1 MRLLLSLLTFFFFS
15 SFCIYAQ
22 VTYTMA
28 DTAVAQRLM
37 KEGSTF
43 IDNRKYDSADVRVD
57 SAYALFEKI
66 LGKETKEIADV
77 IELKGRVWKNR
88 RKTDLAYLEF
98 EKSLAIRLKI
108 FGEMHPSVASSYDN
122 MGFCFDDKG
131 EYKKSI
137 EYYQKG
143 LDIKLKTLE
152 PNHKSI
158 GASMNNFS
166 SSYSFL
172 SDYEKSLNYAEKA
185 LNIYAKSLPENDPAF
200 VPLYNSIGII
210 YLRKSEY
217 DKSID
222 FFIKAQNICLK
233 IGEKMYPNLSSIYS
247 NIAGDYMYKED
258 YDKAIEFS
266 EKALAIK
273 LKLYGEM
280 SPTAAVSIGNIGSI
294 LRLRA
299 EYDKALKYT
308 QKALNIKLKV
318 LEPEHP
324 DIANN
329 INDIANIY
337 GDIGEDDKTIQYNF
351 KALSILLKKF
361 GTSHPAVAST
371 YSSLSKAYK
380 NIGYFDKSIEYA
392 QKSYDIRLEKFG
404 LKNAIIPSSL
414 ATIGDIYYA
423 KKEYQ
428 KSIEYYQ
435 KAIDLTKS
443 EGQNQEFAQHLN
455 KIGNAYVFQREFEKA
470 FDAYQKA
477 AVIFKN
483 TEKHDHSSYAK
494 TLNYLAELRIKQH
507 DFSAAENLLEE
518 SVLAAK
524 YQKSDFNTNLV
535 LVNILSTKGHL
546 KLMQYAENQDISFL
560 IQSLKNYSEAINTI
574 NYRNKT
580 FTTEK
585 AITEYKNK
593 QHDVYEGALKAIAQL
608 SIVDKNRQ
616 LFNQAFDYNEQIKA
630 GLLQAQIKESDAL
643 AYSNIPDSLLIKESL
658 LRTGIAWRDKQRQ
671 EKLMTA
677 KSESDSTVLTISST
691 LFDLHQQYDS
701 LKQNLEKNYPDYYRL
716 KYDLKTVNVEDLQ
729 KKMLSPQQT
738 LLSYFVGDSAIFAFV
753 VRPDTFAVFTIK
765 KDFPLEL
772 WVKQLRDGLYGYQ
785 TAAVKTE
792 KLYEMKADSF
802 AQAAFQLHQKLMT
815 PLSILL
821 TKEVILIPDGVL
833 GYVPF
838 DVLLSE
844 KPKDATKF
852 NTHRYF
858 GKDHIISYNYS
869 ATLWHSMQNK
879 KHKVE
884 PSKNFVGFAPYYNGD
899 TTLLSQIFGNDLTM
913 RKGLDSLKYSG
924 EEVFKAQKLMGG
936 ESVLDKKATKKKFEE
951 TASNYRI
958 IHLATHGKANDK
970 TGDYCFLAFTE
981 QKDSINSSL
990 LYVRDIYNLS
1000 LNADLVTLSACE
1012 TGIGELKRGEGI
1024 VSLARAFAYAGAKS
1038 MITTLWSVNDKST
1051 MQIMENFYRNLRKG
1065 QTKDGALWNAKQTY
1079 LSKAKGE
1086 MAHPF
1091 FWSGFIPIGDMK
1103 PLKILP

>member
-1 MRLLLSLLTFFFFS
+1 MRQLLISSFFFVFS
-15 SFCIYAQ
+15 CLSTYAQ
-22 VTYTMA
+22 GVYTLA
-28 DTAVAQRLM
+28 DTTVAQRLM

-43 IDNRKYDSADVRVD
+43 IDNRKYDSADIKVD
-57 SAYALFEKI
+57 SAYAIFEKT

-77 IELKGRVWKNR
+77 IDLKGRVLKNK
-88 RKTDLAYLEF
+88 RKTDLAYTEF

-122 MGFCFDDKG
+122 IGFCFDDKG
-131 EYKKSI
+131 EYRKSI
-137 EYYQKG
+137 EFYQKG

-185 LNIYAKSLPENDPAF
+185 LNIYSKSLSENDPAF
-200 VPLYNSIGII
+200 VALYNSIGII
-210 YLRKSEY
+210 YLRKAEY
-217 DKSID
+217 DRSIE

-258 YDKAIEFS
+258 YDKALEFS

-337 GDIGEDDKTIQYNF
+337 SDIGEDDKTIQYNL
-351 KALSILLKKF
+351 KALYILLKKF
-361 GTSHPAVAST
+361 GESHPAVAST
-371 YSSLSKAYK
+371 YSSLSKAHK
-380 NIGYFDKSIEYA
+380 NVGNFDKSIEYA

-404 LKNAIIPSSL
+404 SKNAIIPASL
-414 ATIGDIYYA
+414 STIGDIYYA

-443 EGQNQEFAQHLN
+443 DEQNQEFAQHLN
-455 KIGNAYVFQREFEKA
+455 KIGNAYVFQNDFEKA
-470 FDAYQKA
+470 LDAYQKA
-477 AVIFKN
+477 AIIFKN
-483 TEKHDHSSYAK
+483 REKHDRSSYAK
-494 TLNYLAELRIKQH
+494 TLNYLAQLHIKKQ
-507 DFSAAENLLEE
+507 DFSAAETLLDE
-518 SVLAAK
+518 SILAAK
-524 YQKSDFNTNLV
+524 FQKSDFNTNLV
-535 LVNILSTKGHL
+535 LVNILATKGHL
-546 KLMQYAENQDISFL
+546 KLMQYQENQDIQVL
-560 IQSLKNYSEAINTI
+560 NQSLKNYNEAIITI

-593 QHDVYEGALKAIAQL
+593 QHDVYEGALKAITQL
-608 SIVDKNRQ
+608 SMVDKSRQ
-616 LFNQAFDYNEQIKA
+616 LFNQAFEYNEQIKA
-630 GLLQAQIKESDAL
+630 GLLQAQLKESDAL
-643 AYSNIPDSLLIKESL
+643 AYSNIPDSLLKKESM

-691 LFDLHQQYDS
+691 LFDLHQDYET
-701 LKQNLEKNYPDYYRL
+701 LKQNLEKNYPEYYRL
-716 KYDLKTVNVEDLQ
+716 KYDTKTVSEEDVQ
-729 KKMLSPQQT
+729 KKLLSPRQT
-738 LLSYFVGDSAIFAFV
+738 LLSYFVGDSSIFAFV
-753 VRPDTFAVFTIK
+753 VKLDTFAVYTIK
-765 KDFPLEL
+765 KDFPIEMY
-772 WVKQLRDGLYGYQ
+772 VKQLRDGLYGYQ

-792 KLYEMKADSF
+792 KLYEAKADSF
-802 AQAAFQLHQKLMT
+802 AQAAFQLHQKLIG

-821 TKEVILIPDGVL
+821 TKEVILVPDGVL
-833 GYVPF
+833 GYIPF

-852 NTHRYF
+852 KSHHYF

-869 ATLWHSMQNK
+869 ATLWQEMQNK
-879 KHKVE
+879 KHKTE
-884 PSKNFVGFAPYYNGD
+884 PTKNFVGYAPYYNGD
-899 TTLLSQIFGNDLTM
+899 TTVLSQIFANDLTM

-936 ESVLDKKATKKKFEE
+936 ESVLDKKATKKTFEE

-970 TGDYCFLAFTE
+970 AGDYCFLAFTE
-981 QKDSINSSL
+981 QKDSIDNEL

-1000 LNADLVTLSACE
+1000 LNADLVVLSACE

-1024 VSLARAFAYAGAKS
+1024 VSLARAFAYSGAKS
-1038 MITTLWSVNDKST
+1038 MVTSLWSVNDKST

-1065 QTKDGALWNAKQTY
+1065 QTKNYALWKAKQDY
-1079 LSKAKGE
+1079 WEKAKGE
-1086 MAHPF
+1086 FAHPF
-1091 FWSGFIPIGDMK
+1091 YWSSFIPIGDMK
-1103 PLKILP
+1103 PVKMLP